1 MAKHVTTEPRSLNEA
16 IEYFDEKYKNIK
28 TKSDEYKY
36 FSELSYFI
44 DDQHKKI
51 QKLNLNDRNWSVKLV
66 SHSRYHFL
74 ILMPGGFQNDPLTFQ
89 QIAALK
95 RYSEYVLENKS
106 TMNSLFQTRYLLI
119 YIIIVVCIVYLAN
132 YS

>member
-1 MAKHVTTEPRSLNEA
+1 MAKHETVEERSLDEA

-28 TKSDEYKY
+28 TKSEEYNY

-44 DDQHKKI
+44 SDQHKKI
-51 QKLNLNDRNWSVKLV
+51 QNLNLNDRNWGVKLV
-66 SHSRYHFL
+66 SDTKYRFM
-74 ILMPGGFQNDPLTFQ
+74 ITIPGAFQNDPLTFQ

-106 TMNSLFQTRYLLI
+106 TMNSVYKNKYFLI
-119 YIIIVVCIVYLAN
+119 YIIIFFSIIFLAN
-132 YS
+132 K

>member
-1 MAKHVTTEPRSLNEA
+1 MTTEPRSLNEA

-28 TKSDEYKY
+28 TKSDEYNY

-44 DDQHKKI
+44 DNQHIGI

-66 SHSRYHFL
+66 SDSRYHFL

-106 TMNSLFQTRYLLI
+106 TINSLFQIRYLLI

>member
-1 MAKHVTTEPRSLNEA
+1 MAKHETVEERSLDEA

-28 TKSDEYKY
+28 TKSEEYNY

-44 DDQHKKI
+44 SDQHKKI
-51 QKLNLNDRNWSVKLV
+51 QNLNLNDRNWGVKLV
-66 SHSRYHFL
+66 SDTKYRFM
-74 ILMPGGFQNDPLTFQ
+74 ITIPGAFQNAPLTFQ

-106 TMNSLFQTRYLLI
+106 TMNSVYKNKYFLI
-119 YIIIVVCIVYLAN
+119 YIIIFFSIIFLAN
-132 YS
+132 K

>member
-28 TKSDEYKY
+28 IKSDEYKY

-44 DDQHKKI
+44 DGQHIEI
-51 QKLNLNDRNWSVKLV
+51 QKLNLNDRNWSVRLV
-66 SHSRYHFL
+66 SHSRYHLL

-106 TMNSLFQTRYLLI
+106 TMNSFYKNRYFLI
-119 YIIIVVCIVYLAN
+119 YLIIFLSVIFLAN
-132 YS
+132 K

>member
-1 MAKHVTTEPRSLNEA
+1 MAKHETVEERSLDEA
-16 IEYFDEKYKNIK
+16 IEYFEKKYKNIK
-28 TKSDEYKY
+28 TKSDEYNY
-36 FSELSYFI
+36 FSDLSYFI
-44 DDQHKKI
+44 SNQHKKI
-51 QKLNLNDRNWSVKLV
+51 QNLNLNDRNWGVKLV
-66 SHSRYHFL
+66 SDSRYHFL

-106 TMNSLFQTRYLLI
+106 TMNSLFQIRYLLI

>member
-1 MAKHVTTEPRSLNEA
+1 MAKHKTVEERSLDEA
-16 IEYFDEKYKNIK
+16 IEYFEKKYKNIK
-28 TKSDEYKY
+28 TKSDEYNY

-44 DDQHKKI
+44 SDQHKKI
-51 QKLNLNDRNWSVKLV
+51 QNLNLNDCNWGVRLV
-66 SHSRYHFL
+66 SGTKYKFM
-74 ILMPGGFQNDPLTFQ
+74 ITIPKAFQNDPLTFQ

-106 TMNSLFQTRYLLI
+106 TINSLFEIRYLLI
-119 YIIIVVCIVYLAN
+119 YIIIVICIVFLAN